1 MKEREKGGVNCLK
14 SVKIVIGWYK
24 LQLWMWL
31 VDLDK
36 NFEFDWLIELCDN
49 KLSNNLLS
57 DNNLASELVEDMSF
71 LIQSQ
76 SRNCNFYD

>member
-49 KLSNNLLS
+49 KLS
-57 DNNLASELVEDMSF
+57 DNKS
-71 LIQSQ
+71 LIKSWQV
-76 SRNCNFYD
+76 NKWKTGVF